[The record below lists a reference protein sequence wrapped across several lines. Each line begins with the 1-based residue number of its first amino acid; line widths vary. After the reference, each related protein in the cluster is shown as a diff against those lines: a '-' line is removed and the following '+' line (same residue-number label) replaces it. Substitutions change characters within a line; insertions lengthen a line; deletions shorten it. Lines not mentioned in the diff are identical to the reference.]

1 MDSLLQDLRF
11 AVRQLLK
18 RPLFAIVA
26 ILTLALGIGANTA
39 IFSIVHSVLLQR
51 LPFAD
56 PERMVIVY
64 EQWRGQDA
72 NVSVGN
78 YADWVAQNRVFEQLA
93 AFSGS
98 SFNLTGRGEPERL
111 YGAQVTANYFKVA
124 QLAPAL
130 GRYFLPDEDRPGRDR
145 VVVLSHSLW
154 VRRFGADSSIV
165 GREIGLD
172 GQKYTVIGVAP
183 RHFTLASSDE
193 ALWVPLSFTP
203 AQLAQHDEHYLL
215 VIGKLKRNVSQA
227 MAQSEMTPIMTAIS
241 RQYPTQTPDRTVRV
255 ADYREELVGDYRT
268 QLLVLAGAV
277 AFVLLIAC
285 GNIANLL
292 LARASARQKEIAL
305 RTALGAH
312 SRRIVRQLL
321 TESLLLALAGGV
333 AGVMVGYIALRFLVH
348 ASPAGVPRLDDAGL
362 SAPVL
367 AFTLG
372 LTLLSGI
379 IFGLVP
385 MIRSRRLDLQS
396 TLREGGQSSSMG
408 SSRDRLRS
416 TLVVAEVAVAL
427 VLLAA
432 AGLFIRSMQ
441 LLQRVDPGFD
451 PSNVLSARIAL
462 PEGGYA
468 EPVAVER
475 AFERMLDD
483 VGALP
488 GVRSAALIS
497 RPPMAGA
504 ASSNGLV
511 IEGRSR
517 DQRDLINGEF
527 HLVSPSY
534 FQTMRIAV
542 KSGRAF
548 TPQDDANASR
558 VMIINETLARRAW
571 PGQSAIGKRIACC
584 DGTPDSPNWK
594 EVVGVVGDVHSAGL
608 GEQVA
613 AEFYLPVTQA
623 PARSWDWIER
633 SMSLVLR
640 TAADPAG
647 LARGVRQAVWS
658 VDPATPVFD
667 LQTLDQLLV
676 RSTASTRFNMMLLSV
691 LGAVGL
697 LLAAVGV
704 YGVIAYSVSQRTRE
718 IGVRMALGAA
728 PERVATLVLRQGA
741 ALAAAGIGIGVAL
754 AVIATR
760 ALSGLLFGVT
770 SNDPGTYLGVG
781 VLLGVVA
788 LLASY
793 LPARR
798 AARVDPIIALRSE

>member
-1 MDSLLQDLRF
+1 MDTLLQDLRF
-11 AVRQLLK
+11 AARQLIK

-39 IFSIVHSVLLQR
+39 IFSIVHSVLLR
-51 LPFAD
+51 SLPFAD

-78 YADWVAQNRVFEQLA
+78 YADWVAQNQVFEQLA
-93 AFSGS
+93 AVNGT
-98 SFNLTGRGEPERL
+98 SFNLTGTGEPERL
-111 YGAQVTANYFKVA
+111 YGARVTANYFKVGE
-124 QLAPAL
+124 LAPAL
-130 GRYFLPDEDRPGRDR
+130 GRYFLPEEDQRGRDR
-145 VVVLSHSLW
+145 VVILSHSLW
-154 VRRFGADSSIV
+154 LHRFGGDPGIV
-165 GREIGLD
+165 GRDIVLD

-183 RHFTLASSDE
+183 QQYTLASSDE

-203 AQLAQHDEHYLL
+203 EQLAQHDEHYLL
-215 VIGKLKRNVSQA
+215 VLGKLKRNVTRA
-227 MAQSEMTPIMTAIS
+227 MAQAEMTPIMAAIS
-241 RQYPTQTPDRTVRV
+241 RQYPNQTPERSVRV
-255 ADYREELVGDYRT
+255 ADFREELVGNYRT

-292 LARASARQKEIAL
+292 LARATARQKEIAL

-312 SRRIVRQLL
+312 SGRIVRQLL
-321 TESLLLALAGGV
+321 TESLLLAIAGGI
-333 AGVMVGYIALRFLVH
+333 AGTAVGYVGLRLLVH
-348 ASPAGVPRLDDAGL
+348 ATPVGVPRLDQAGL

-367 AFTLG
+367 LFTLA
-372 LTLLSGI
+372 LTLASGI
-379 IFGLVP
+379 VFGMVP
-385 MIRSRRLDLQS
+385 MVRTRRTDLQS

-441 LLQRVDPGFD
+441 LLQNVQPGFD
-451 PSNVLSARIAL
+451 PGNVLSARIAL
-462 PEGGYA
+462 PESGYV
-468 EPVAVER
+468 EPLAVQR
-475 AFERMLDD
+475 AFERILEE
-483 VGALP
+483 VSAIPGA
-488 GVRSAALIS
+488 RTAALIS
-497 RPPMAGA
+497 RPPLAGSA
-504 ASSNGLV
+504 GSNGLT

-517 DQRDLINGEF
+517 DIRDLINGEF
-527 HLVSPSY
+527 HLVSPGY
-534 FQTMRIAV
+534 FQAMRIAV
-542 KSGRAF
+542 KNGRAF

-558 VMIINETLARRAW
+558 VMIINEALARRAW
-571 PGQSAIGKRIACC
+571 PGENPIGKRIACC
-584 DGTPDSPNWK
+584 DGAPENPNWK
-594 EVVGVVGDVHSAGL
+594 EVVGVVGDVHSSGL

-613 AEFYLPVTQA
+613 PEFYLPVAQA
-623 PARSWDWIER
+623 PIRSWDWIQR
-633 SMSLVLR
+633 SMSVVIR
-640 TAADPAG
+640 TASDPAG
-647 LARGVRQAVWS
+647 LTRGVRQAVWN

-667 LQTLDQLLV
+667 IQTLDQLLV
-676 RSTASTRFNMMLLSV
+676 RSTASTRFNMMLLSL
-691 LGAVGL
+691 LGIVGL

-741 ALAAAGIGIGVAL
+741 TLAALGIGLGIALAMFM
-754 AVIATR
+754 TR

-770 SNDPGTYLGVG
+770 SSDPSTYLVVG
-781 VLLGVVA
+781 LLLGIVA